1 MASVST
7 RNADELTTA
16 IKSLVDR
23 ALESQ
28 VGEQVAS
35 RGKEMATAIAETAG
49 TVAGRASEAAGE
61 AWRET
66 SPQREE
72 AAKAAGRLGKDALHW
87 SKKTWG
93 ARLGPA
99 LRTAWRR
106 RAATLGAATG
116 ALPISNEL
124 VDQARIRL
132 GLQRR
137 EERRWRTFFLGVIV
151 GAIAGALVAILTAP
165 RPGSETRDR
174 LATAAREAA
183 DGAGDWAPLFQRVPV
198 EAPAHEEDGS
208 NGAGP
213 QAIEPEAE
221 PEGAATD
228 ATAADATGADAGE
241 TSRQEDASAG

>member
-35 RGKEMATAIAETAG
+35 RGKEMAAAIAESAG

-66 SPQREE
+66 SPRREE
-72 AAKAAGRLGKDALHW
+72 AAKAAGRLGKDAVHW
-87 SKKTWG
+87 SQETWG
-93 ARLGPA
+93 SQLGPA

-106 RAATLGAATG
+106 RAATLGAAGG
-116 ALPISNEL
+116 ALPISKEL

-132 GLQRR
+132 GIQRR

-165 RPGSETRDR
+165 RPGRETRDR
-174 LATAAREAA
+174 LATAARDAA
-183 DGAGDWAPLFQRVPV
+183 EGAGDWAPLFQRPAITTPAGEDDGGNGVSPEV
-198 EAPAHEEDGS
+198 EALR
-208 NGAGP
+208 
-213 QAIEPEAE
+213 
-221 PEGAATD
+221 
-228 ATAADATGADAGE
+228 ADATGADAAE
-241 TSRQEDASAG
+241 PAPQEQEDASAG